1 MLKFL
6 KNLLGFDKET
16 MKEAGVQIEQAP
28 YKVEPTVLIDKVAA
42 VNSQPI
48 EKSVQEAP
56 AAKPAKVT
64 GLQICL
70 SRLKGRRALRCDNR
84 QGYALPA

>member
-48 EKSVQEAP
+48 EKSVQETP
-56 AAKPAKVT
+56 AAKPAKKPAAKKAAPKKEPAKKPAS
-64 GLQICL
+64 I
-70 SRLKGRRALRCDNR
+70 RGRKPKAK
-84 QGYALPA
+84 

>member
-1 MLKFL
+1 MFKFL

-28 YKVEPTVLIDKVAA
+28 YKVEPTVLVDKVAA

-56 AAKPAKVT
+56 AVKPATKKLAPKKEPAKKLA
-64 GLQICL
+64 GN
-70 SRLKGRRALRCDNR
+70 RGRKPKAK
-84 QGYALPA
+84 